1 MTTII
6 PLSLASAPTSV
17 VFDKNKKYY
26 AHSDLR
32 RARDAENL
40 QSSLRERER
49 TCAQVH
55 CVLQCDLCCSPN
67 ALNRTEPVR
76 LFDVIGVCRNLDKLQ
91 TKQELLLW

>member
-1 MTTII
+1 MYGNIVHMELLYEVIAPEPII
-6 PLSLASAPTSV
+6 CDNNNSSLSLASAPTSV

-55 CVLQCDLCCSPN
+55 CVLQCDLCSEPH
-67 ALNRTEPVR
+67 RTGE
-76 LFDVIGVCRNLDKLQ
+76 II
-91 TKQELLLW
+91 